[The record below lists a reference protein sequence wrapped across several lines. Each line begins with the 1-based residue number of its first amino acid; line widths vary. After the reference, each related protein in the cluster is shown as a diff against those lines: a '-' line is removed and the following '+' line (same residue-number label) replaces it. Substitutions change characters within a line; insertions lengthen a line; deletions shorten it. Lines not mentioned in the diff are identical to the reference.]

1 MVPRLYLDIDKYKR
15 RYTITATVK
24 FIYGA
29 YEINPLGSIPAGS
42 FIIIRDW
49 KEEERLTIL
58 LETAGFKAGEGN
70 FLLDNE
76 EQIFGL
82 VKDKARKLSEDFE
95 IFYSKEYKRM
105 SVKKP
110 GRMSANIKINTDI
123 NLLEINLGYSHIPK
137 EETDAFFNA
146 VKLKKKYYRLKD
158 GTFINLLDKSIIAG
172 TLGRLLENGSRAGN
186 GILQFNSASA
196 AYIDKLMPDGS
207 NIKKR

>member
-1 MVPRLYLDIDKYKR
+1 MTGKR
-15 RYTITATVK
+15 RNVLQYC
-24 FIYGA
+24 
-29 YEINPLGSIPAGS
+29 
-42 FIIIRDW
+42 W
-49 KEEERLTIL
+49 KQR
-58 LETAGFKAGEGN
+58 GFKAGEGN

-158 GTFINLLDKSIIAG
+158 GDI
-172 TLGRLLENGSRAGN
+172 
-186 GILQFNSASA
+186 
-196 AYIDKLMPDGS
+196 Y
-207 NIKKR
+207 